1 MCQYIDT
8 PEEEVTI
15 TAEKEDGA
23 GVGSTQKD
31 VTSCTRLHVMR
42 EAVSTAEK
50 EVVNESDSNAETLY
64 ISSKV
69 LTPQKR

>member
-42 EAVSTAEK
+42 EAVSIK
-50 EVVNESDSNAETLY
+50 CS
-64 ISSKV
+64 
-69 LTPQKR
+69 